1 MEYILGIDSGA
12 TGSEALITDWEGNV
26 SLNEMYMPVNC
37 NILGLDKTSQRLAQ
51 IIKRSLQKFKNN
63 VSCIVIGISGAREE
77 NQRNIISK
85 FLKEKT
91 GLKNIYVYPDT
102 AIAFYS
108 VFKHGEINCGILIAG
123 TGSILYYM
131 DSAGQFKQAG
141 GWGRIIGDEGSGY
154 WIGREALKQ
163 ATLYY
168 DGIGSSSFLVDTLKK
183 NYGLGKSSV
192 INKIYNEK
200 FEIQRLAET
209 VFNCAEK
216 GDKVSN
222 DIIRNA
228 AGKLAEHFKVLKKKK
243 YTIALCGSLFSKQ
256 PLMEKYLKQ
265 FTRTLYPN
273 IKIIEAERSPV
284 FGAIRLGKLT
294 LVF

>member
-228 AGKLAEHFKVLKKKK
+228 AGKLAEHFKVLKKRNILLP
-243 YTIALCGSLFSKQ
+243 YAVHCFRNSL
-256 PLMEKYLKQ
+256 
-265 FTRTLYPN
+265 
-273 IKIIEAERSPV
+273 
-284 FGAIRLGKLT
+284 
-294 LVF
+294 